1 MKWEP
6 IPGVKIIGIG
16 HKARQGKDTI
26 ANYLVKQYGAQ
37 KFSFSDALYDVA
49 RVVFGMEEK
58 DGPLLQVLGT
68 EVFRRRDP
76 NVWVK
81 TVYRKIQDKTPAIAV
96 VPDVRFPNEAQMVK
110 DMGGK
115 VIHIRRFLQDGT
127 RFIATDRPTT
137 HPSEVGMD
145 NYKGWD
151 YTIDAK
157 DGDFE
162 GIYKAVD
169 AIMQG

>member
-6 IPGVKIIGIG
+6 ISGVRVVGIG

-26 ANYLVKQYGAQ
+26 ANYLQKQYNAQ

-76 NVWVK
+76 DVWVK
-81 TVYRKIQDKTPAIAV
+81 AVYRKIQDKSPAIAV
-96 VPDVRFPNEAQMVK
+96 IPDVRFPNEAAFVK
-110 DMGGK
+110 AMGGK
-115 VIHIRRFLQDGT
+115 LIHVRRFLADGE
-127 RFIATDRPTT
+127 RYIASDRSTT
-137 HPSEVGMD
+137 HPSEVALDG
-145 NYKGWD
+145 YKGWD
-151 YTIDAK
+151 ATIDAK
-157 DGDFE
+157 DGDFA
-162 GIYKAVD
+162 GIYAAVD
-169 AIMQG
+169 EILK